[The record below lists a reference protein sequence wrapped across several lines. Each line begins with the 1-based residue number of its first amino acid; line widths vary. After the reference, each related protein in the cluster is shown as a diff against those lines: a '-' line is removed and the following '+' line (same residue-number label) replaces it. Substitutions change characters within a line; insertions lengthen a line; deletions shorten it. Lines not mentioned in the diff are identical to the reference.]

1 LGSSWPGNWTGLKIE
16 GSASVLRSASALASN
31 PPAPA
36 GPRPLPVA
44 CRQISRNCSP
54 TFTRTF
60 LLRRPNNKKGTAPER
75 AMPFLADS
83 YQPSAISYPFELT
96 PEGWKLAARRYQLLT
111 HKTNPTTKSRNY
123 LQTLFIIFFTAC
135 NR

>member
-1 LGSSWPGNWTGLKIE
+1 
-16 GSASVLRSASALASN
+16 LRSASASA
-31 PPAPA
+31 APA
-36 GPRPLPVA
+36 ATFTFRPLPVA